1 MDTLRLIASLIVRN
15 ELGRYLEPC
24 VDHLLEFCD
33 EIRVLD
39 EGSTDGWSDTRVSC
53 LRAPE
58 RIGDA
63 FVNHAAMRQR
73 LLDFTL
79 EGAPTHILAI
89 DADEFITDGLA
100 VRRACDSYDGEVF
113 SAFKV
118 CLQEVWKVN
127 AGELQ
132 IRQDGGWVEHDVA
145 LVWRPDR
152 LKPNQLKIT
161 DRGHATGRTPDA
173 VGQLP
178 AGHTCSALLHLG
190 WANVGERD
198 ERFARYAVG
207 DAGKFH
213 AKAHIDSIMWPDE
226 RIRLT
231 ASEWPEAL
239 EPWRAELTTRAN
251 R

>member
-1 MDTLRLIASLIVRN
+1 VKLIASLIVRN

-39 EGSTDGWSDTRVSC
+39 EGSTDGWSDDRVMC

-58 RIGDA
+58 RVGDA

-89 DADEFITDGLA
+89 DADEFITDGALLRQTA
-100 VRRACDSYDGEVF
+100 ESLDYAG
-113 SAFKV
+113 ALKV
-118 CLQEVWKVN
+118 CLQEVWRVRDDD
-127 AGELQ
+127 LD
-132 IRQDGGWVEHDVA
+132 IRQDGGWQEHDVA

-161 DRGHATGRTPDA
+161 DKGHATGRTPDA
-173 VGQLP
+173 VGLLP
-178 AGHTCSALLHLG
+178 TGHTCSALLHLG

-213 AKAHIDSIMWPDE
+213 AKAHIDSIAWPDSRMRFE
-226 RIRLT
+226 
-231 ASEWPEAL
+231 SVPWPDGL
-239 EPWRAELTTRAN
+239 ESWRAELTARAN

>member
-1 MDTLRLIASLIVRN
+1 VRLIASLIVRN
-15 ELGRYLEPC
+15 ELGRYLGPC
-24 VDHLLEFCD
+24 IDHLLEFCD

-39 EGSTDGWSDTRVSC
+39 EGSTDGWADRRCVT

-58 RIGDA
+58 RSGDA

-89 DADEFITDGLA
+89 DADEFITDGAA
-100 VRRACDSYDGEVF
+100 VRTVCEESDAG
-113 SAFKV
+113 ALKV

-127 AGELQ
+127 ADELE

-152 LKPNQLKIT
+152 LRPNQLKIT
-161 DRGHATGRTPDA
+161 DKGHATGRTPDA
-173 VGQLP
+173 VGLLP
-178 AGHTCSALLHLG
+178 TGHTCSALLHLG

-207 DAGKFH
+207 DAGRFH
-213 AKAHIDSIMWPDE
+213 AKTHIDSIMWPE
-226 RIRLT
+226 SRIQLQPV
-231 ASEWPEAL
+231 EWPPAL
-239 EPWRAELTTRAN
+239 EPWRAELTRRAN